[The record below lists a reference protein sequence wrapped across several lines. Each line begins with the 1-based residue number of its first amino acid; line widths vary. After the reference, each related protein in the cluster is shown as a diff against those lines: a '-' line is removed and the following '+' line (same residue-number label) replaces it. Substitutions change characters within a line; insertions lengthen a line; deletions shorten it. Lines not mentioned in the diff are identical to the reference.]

1 MKKIV
6 IPALIAVLTLYGTAG
21 AGLLDKAKQYLDK
34 DKPKTS
40 DLPRL
45 PGRPRGAGG
54 ARMTRRPWPTA

>member
-34 DKPKTS
+34 EKPKTS
-40 DLPRL
+40 DPAAPSLFL
-45 PGRPRGAGG
+45 GWYF
-54 ARMTRRPWPTA
+54 RRKYRRKGDF